1 MADIET
7 ITMEAELVEE
17 DAARDIAKAVSAR
30 HSIARKYVVWIRR
43 RHPDATPGEV
53 IQMLERH
60 YGTSITTAGA
70 VIAAG
75 AIAAD
80 IGIAMIPVAGAAAV
94 GVKSAGQQAAK
105 KAGKEAMKVATKEAA
120 KMAAKTVALG
130 AAKSGA
136 HRAAALL
143 PAGDEQLQFELTA
156 IFGLA
161 IADIHGMDLDQDQAH
176 ALVYGLSNER
186 VSQQQIAT
194 MATDLSN
201 ASSEGVVG
209 VGNRI
214 AAGRT
219 DWSHWASTL
228 ADTLPGGAAQSLV
241 RTMQTGQLDTVRENL
256 SEKQQATIEYGVGAL
271 AGGVT
276 RFVFGRDVILSARA
290 AFADAPDV
298 FPAHLAL
305 NMKAK
310 PNADD
315 REVEPNRAL
324 AALEDAAKV
333 TGNWITGTASS
344 VGGGVA
350 TGALTVGTG
359 VASAAG
365 TVTRPFRGVDID
377 GDGIPDEPQALTK
390 VKGVGGAIAGTAGS
404 VGSGVASAAGA
415 VTRPFRGVDIDGDG
429 IPDEPQALTTVKGVG
444 GAIAGAADTVGESIA
459 GLFKP
464 RKRGWHAAGKLKAGS
479 EEAVEK

>member
-7 ITMEAELVEE
+7 VTMEAELVDE

-30 HSIARKYVVWIRR
+30 HSIARKYIMRLRR
-43 RHPDATPGEV
+43 RHPDATPAEV

-70 VIAAG
+70 LITAG

-80 IGIAMIPVAGAAAV
+80 IGIAMIPGVGAAAA
-94 GVKSAGQQAAK
+94 GMKSAGQQAAK
-105 KAGKEAMKVATKEAA
+105 KTGKEAA
-120 KMAAKTVALG
+120 KLAAKNAAKLAAKNMALG
-130 AAKSGA
+130 TAKNGA
-136 HRAAALL
+136 QRAAALL
-143 PAGDEQLQFELTA
+143 PAGDEQLQFEITA
-156 IFGLA
+156 IFALA
-161 IADIHGMDLDQDQAH
+161 IADIHGMDLDKDQAL

-186 VSQQQIAT
+186 ISQKQIAT
-194 MATDLSN
+194 MATDLSS

-219 DWSHWASTL
+219 DWSHWANTL

-241 RTMQTGQLDTVRENL
+241 RTMQTGQLDAVRENL
-256 SEKQQATIEYGVGAL
+256 SGKQQATIEYGVGAL

-276 RFVFGRDVILSARA
+276 RFVFGRDVIIAARA
-290 AFADAPDV
+290 AFADAPDA
-298 FPAHLAL
+298 FPAHLAVT
-305 NMKAK
+305 MKDNPDAE
-310 PNADD
+310 D
-315 REVEPNRAL
+315 RETEQNRAL

-333 TGNWITGTASS
+333 TGNWIAGTAST

-350 TGALTVGTG
+350 TGAVAVGTG

-365 TVTRPFRGVDID
+365 SVTRPFRSVDID

-404 VGSGVASAAGA
+404 VGGSV
-415 VTRPFRGVDIDGDG
+415 
-429 IPDEPQALTTVKGVG
+429 
-444 GAIAGAADTVGESIA
+444 A
-459 GLFKP
+459 GLFK
-464 RKRGWHAAGKLKAGS
+464 RKKRDAQTADGSEAGS
-479 EEAVEK
+479 QEAVEK